1 MPEIV
6 FISPWWMILCDGIA
20 FGLIGLLIGWYLNHR
35 SFKRSTIVFD
45 PDNSIT
51 HQKVPGVKTVYEGLS
66 VLDCRED
73 VQRRA
78 IMSELKC
85 RLEESKSDPGVTG
98 DLRTDG

>member
-1 MPEIV
+1 M
-6 FISPWWMILCDGIA
+6 
-20 FGLIGLLIGWYLNHR
+20 
-35 SFKRSTIVFD
+35 
-45 PDNSIT
+45 
-51 HQKVPGVKTVYEGLS
+51 
-66 VLDCRED
+66 LDCRED